1 MLRPAVYCLV
11 LVYHMDITWMIS
23 MHVVIH
29 PMGCDL
35 AIVFRCRGL
44 SKVRCSEGRLCPS
57 WCAWKVLES
66 VKDLFLE
73 VNPQDNM

>member
-1 MLRPAVYCLV
+1 
-11 LVYHMDITWMIS
+11 
-23 MHVVIH
+23 MHVVIR

-35 AIVFRCRGL
+35 AIVFRCQGL

-66 VKDLFLE
+66 AKDLFLE